1 MFGLSVFPFR
11 PPSSDLSKMSWKQNK
26 DQISWMPV
34 PFLLPSFPSAREVP
48 GVVASPLGQ
57 HSRPTARE
65 AEPGPLSSS
74 FPCLAHLCSWG
85 TIYIRSTFASHFLK
99 QTAEQGRGERRT
111 RRCPRGQKELEL
123 GVWDLRGGVGSDI
136 ARLPHSLGLGSLRTT
151 PVQRQ
156 LLQSRCKGDPQH
168 SSLPLQKALV
178 ISWNS
183 LPQLSERHHH
193 LPSYTGPLFPSPPHP
208 SPLYQLQS
216 GWTPACS
223 TCSVHLAPTHLGLEA
238 FFPLLPLQSRNPCPT
253 QHQVIF

>member
-123 GVWDLRGGVGSDI
+123 GVWDLRGGVL
-136 ARLPHSLGLGSLRTT
+136 ALTLPASHIPWGWGPSGL
-151 PVQRQ
+151 
-156 LLQSRCKGDPQH
+156 
-168 SSLPLQKALV
+168 
-178 ISWNS
+178 
-183 LPQLSERHHH
+183 
-193 LPSYTGPLFPSPPHP
+193 HP
-208 SPLYQLQS
+208 SRDSFCSPDARVTRS
-216 GWTPACS
+216 TP
-223 TCSVHLAPTHLGLEA
+223 
-238 FFPLLPLQSRNPCPT
+238 PCPCKR
-253 QHQVIF
+253 HL